1 MNTHHHILSV
11 KHCSIIFGTLLI
23 FTLLT
28 VAAAHMD
35 FGYFNFP
42 LAMLIATI
50 KASLVVFYF
59 MGLKFDSTENRVIF
73 FSSFIFLA
81 IFIVLIS
88 SDVLFRK
95 ADVYVPHNEIF
106 NAKKFSSEE
115 VPHD

>member
-28 VAAAHMD
+28 VAAAHVD

-73 FSSFIFLA
+73 LS
-81 IFIVLIS
+81 
-88 SDVLFRK
+88 
-95 ADVYVPHNEIF
+95 Y
-106 NAKKFSSEE
+106 
-115 VPHD
+115 